1 MKKIF
6 DEKQLKAIDLLAEGN
21 KTYIEV
27 SKEVGV
33 DAATLRRWRREPDF
47 QDAVRDECRRLLKQA
62 EPDLY
67 AIALQHAK
75 KKGSFQ
81 HIKLLL
87 ERLERLEDI
96 ADGRG
101 PAYDVMFT
109 WKKRDGEGTNS
120 NPESPQY

>member
-1 MKKIF
+1 MKRIF
-6 DEKQLKAIDLLAEGN
+6 NEEQVIAIELLARGN
-21 KTYIEV
+21 KTY
-27 SKEVGV
+27 KEVADQCGV
-33 DAATLRRWRREPDF
+33 TTETLRRWRKDDEF
-47 QDAVRDECRRLLKQA
+47 QDQVRHACRQMLKEA
-62 EPDLY
+62 EPMLY
-67 AIALQHAK
+67 NIALEHAK

-109 WKKRDGEGTNS
+109 WKKKVDDDSQITLDD
-120 NPESPQY
+120 